1 RHPYATFTLVS
12 GVFGVKPV
20 ARPAV
25 ASDEKE
31 QKAAASAQPVADVA
45 VVPIQSEPAAP
56 AASPELDAAV
66 RQWLDRERSAILACV
81 GKDQAAL
88 LVQVNHESKAEISIR
103 GLAAGSPEEGCVRS
117 ALAKTPA
124 LPSGPATVLHLLRA
138 AE

>member
-1 RHPYATFTLVS
+1 
-12 GVFGVKPV
+12 
-20 ARPAV
+20 
-25 ASDEKE
+25 
-31 QKAAASAQPVADVA
+31 
-45 VVPIQSEPAAP
+45 
-56 AASPELDAAV
+56 
-66 RQWLDRERSAILACV
+66 LACV

-103 GLAAGSPEEGCVRS
+103 GLAAGSPEEGCARS